1 MHLIDKDKHGLKV
14 KEGKQIFQA
23 NGAPKLAGIAILIS
37 YKAAIKPKL
46 VEETKRSLPL

>member
-23 NGAPKLAGIAILIS
+23 NGAPKASRNSYPDILQSSHQTKIS
-37 YKAAIKPKL
+37 
-46 VEETKRSLPL
+46 